1 MNLRL
6 EANSSLELSDFY
18 GKIPPMTTYELMVVV
33 SGSVD
38 LTSEKAQKDLVVK
51 LVGAN
56 GDVKEVTS
64 LGKKTLAY
72 PIRKQTEATYLVAVV
87 EGTVKSGEIDKKSK
101 LMDEVL
107 RFLLIAKE

>member
-1 MNLRL
+1 
-6 EANSSLELSDFY
+6 
-18 GKIPPMTTYELMVVV
+18 MTTYELMVVV
-33 SGSVD
+33 SATVD

-72 PIRKQTEATYLVAVV
+72 PIRKQTEATYLVATV

-101 LMDEVL
+101 LMDEIL